1 MVGEGAFDAR
11 DEDRRMQSFMGNFK
25 VTRSRDAVLSL
36 PHLDVL
42 ATSQDEG
49 TSSEDRHRCH
59 GASPAARRARG
70 PRSYAGPVRF
80 ADSGP
85 IPVPTVTSPCEMPT
99 VEPGPCHVARDHFRG
114 DLARLAVGPLGCWE
128 APTREGTRAMTT
140 EPSPGGPGPVP
151 SRPDPVPHDPQPPCE
166 PGPSEPEPQ
175 PDAEPPPAPDPGS
188 RPVPE
193 PPD

>member
-59 GASPAARRARG
+59 GASPGRAAGER
-70 PRSYAGPVRF
+70 
-80 ADSGP
+80 
-85 IPVPTVTSPCEMPT
+85 T
-99 VEPGPCHVARDHFRG
+99 
-114 DLARLAVGPLGCWE
+114 AVI
-128 APTREGTRAMTT
+128 R
-140 EPSPGGPGPVP
+140 GPGPFC
-151 SRPDPVPHDPQPPCE
+151 R
-166 PGPSEPEPQ
+166 
-175 PDAEPPPAPDPGS
+175 
-188 RPVPE
+188 
-193 PPD
+193 